1 MWRAARWGLSSTMSN
16 TKRSLPLPLPSLPAA
31 PSQNYL
37 QIWAFIDEAR
47 AEGLVFAYGG
57 TRDLVSSINGGK
69 GYFVPPTIIVDPPLT
84 ARVWNEEIFGPVLCV
99 REFNSEEEA
108 VTIANDSVY
117 GLAAAVFSADLERC
131 DRISRRLRTGIVW
144 KNTCQ
149 PAFIQAP
156 WGGCKQSG
164 FGRDLGRWG
173 LEEFTN
179 VKQVTS
185 SAPGYKWGLW

>member
-1 MWRAARWGLSSTMSN
+1 
-16 TKRSLPLPLPSLPAA
+16 
-31 PSQNYL
+31 
-37 QIWAFIDEAR
+37 
-47 AEGLVFAYGG
+47 
-57 TRDLVSSINGGK
+57 
-69 GYFVPPTIIVDPPLT
+69 
-84 ARVWNEEIFGPVLCV
+84 
-99 REFNSEEEA
+99 
-108 VTIANDSVY
+108 VY

>member
-1 MWRAARWGLSSTMSN
+1 MNLAGIIHLS
-16 TKRSLPLPLPSLPAA
+16 
-31 PSQNYL
+31 
-37 QIWAFIDEAR
+37 QIWAYIDEAR

-57 TRDLVSSINGGK
+57 TRELVASVNGGK
-69 GYFVPPTIIVDPPLT
+69 GYFVPPTVIVDPPTT

-99 REFNSEEEA
+99 REFNTEDEA
-108 VTIANDSVY
+108 VAVANDSVY
-117 GLAAAVFSADLERC
+117 GLAGAVFSADLTRC
-131 DRISRRLRTGIVW
+131 DRVARRLRTGIVW
-144 KNTCQ
+144 KNNCQ